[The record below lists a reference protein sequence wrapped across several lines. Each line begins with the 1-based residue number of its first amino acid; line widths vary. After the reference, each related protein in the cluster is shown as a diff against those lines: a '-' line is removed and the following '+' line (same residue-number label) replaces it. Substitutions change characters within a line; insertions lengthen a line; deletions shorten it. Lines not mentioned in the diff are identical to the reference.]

1 MYTVEELAAPTG
13 YEMDAPSQLVHVKD
27 SEFAHAT
34 FTDTPYAGITVNTV
48 DQSNQ
53 PLAGVVIE
61 IWRQNG
67 ELINTWTT
75 DNTGIVQTD
84 KLTSGYY
91 VIKVIKNPDGYTPNV
106 TETTVQIQNG
116 VAVNVRWYSTPAAP

>member
-1 MYTVEELAAPTG
+1 
-13 YEMDAPSQLVHVKD
+13 MDAPSQLVHVKD

-75 DNTGIVQTD
+75 DNTASSRLI
-84 KLTSGYY
+84 S
-91 VIKVIKNPDGYTPNV
+91 
-106 TETTVQIQNG
+106 
-116 VAVNVRWYSTPAAP
+116 